1 MYADTGFT
9 SVPMDTMNFRRNSMD
24 MNTDNDN
31 DNVVDDGSDE
41 VEVKVKGQVD
51 TNAITKY
58 ANNINLLQVP
68 PYGSPPARPSPRV
81 DVASIS
87 DTKSGHALR
96 GIYGGKGDKLHLGG
110 FTEIDPE
117 GISPKLW
124 RDMMEYFGVKT
135 LLDVGC
141 GRGLST
147 SWFFMQGVDVQC
159 VEGSHDAIT
168 RNVLPELITQKMM
181 DEGDVTKGS
190 PEVQAEISKRLVEHD
205 FSLGPY
211 WPEDTVDAV
220 WSVELLEHIS
230 RNFQPNYLTA
240 FKKAALLFVTH
251 SNWGGWHHTE
261 VHDDAWWRARME
273 MHGFVYSEE
282 YTKRVRKLGHEEAKE
297 NHKLPV
303 DDRSRVYNPIHIKS
317 RMLVFINPL
326 VASKPQHAHILS
338 EGGCYLSAEDP
349 RVHCGEEKNPRARK
363 VNTPIP
369 ERFKNIPYK
378 EEQHTAWEEMIHSK
392 CTLVKKEDKEENKD

>member
-1 MYADTGFT
+1 MLPGT
-9 SVPMDTMNFRRNSMD
+9 S
-24 MNTDNDN
+24 
-31 DNVVDDGSDE
+31 DGTSSTTSDGASDASDE
-41 VEVKVKGQVD
+41 H
-51 TNAITKY
+51 
-58 ANNINLLQVP
+58 
-68 PYGSPPARPSPRV
+68 S
-81 DVASIS
+81 
-87 DTKSGHALR
+87 ALR
-96 GIYGGKGDKLHLGG
+96 GIYGGHGDKLHLGG

-117 GISPKLW
+117 GISPRLW
-124 RDMMEYFGVKT
+124 RDMMEYFGIKS

-147 SWFFMQGVDVQC
+147 SRFYLQGVDVQC
-159 VEGSHDAIT
+159 IEGSHDAIT
-168 RNVLPELITQKMM
+168 RNVLPELITEKMM
-181 DEGDVTKGS
+181 EESKNKNDGSDTGTVTKGS
-190 PEVQAEISKRLVEHD
+190 PKIQSEISKRLVEHD

-261 VHDDAWWRARME
+261 VHDDTWWRARME
-273 MHGFVYSEE
+273 MYGFVYSED
-282 YTKRVRKLGHEEAKE
+282 YTKRVRQIGHKE
-297 NHKLPV
+297 TQARIRFPV
-303 DDRSRVYNPIHIKS
+303 NVTKDDVNTGNRIYDAHHIKS

-338 EGGCYLSAEDP
+338 EGGCYLSNKQP
-349 RVHCGEEKNPRARK
+349 RVHCGEENNKRARK

-369 ERFKNIPYK
+369 DEFKNIIYK
-378 EEQHTAWEEMIHSK
+378 EEQHKKWEEMIHSK
-392 CTLVKKEDKEENKD
+392 CNFKKEEKEDEKKKKEKK